1 MKRLACLL
9 LLIPLIAG
17 CTTPY
22 DPPDV
27 VGEQVFPGAMTLA
40 TQSKT
45 NRVRVVMAHGMCS
58 GFHKYYGANNWVAKR
73 AGLIAEAIGNTSFAP
88 RDYTPTKEY
97 PDIPG
102 QQSAVQRIDM
112 TMQGQGGVTYDMS
125 FLLWGETFDKA
136 RDEIDSVQIA
146 DSTGKLPQRGTLNA
160 TLKDNLMNE
169 CFVDAV
175 AYTGPRG
182 DVVRKNMRQALCELM
197 GGRIS
202 GRNTG
207 RSSETVKCLG
217 LSGASD
223 TPVMLVPESL
233 GAKVVLD
240 AFLAL
245 DDGAGGTRKARA
257 LGPVKAIH
265 LATHQLPLL
274 DTALAPDDATRT
286 TRNQRAYQTANLAAQ
301 QAAPPE
307 VSNQLDDFLQVL
319 NAARNTR
326 RDSGPLSLVV
336 YYDPNDMF
344 GYPLTTSYLGPRLD
358 VALTNVIVSNAPTYA
373 GLASNPLESHRNT
386 ARPGIAKIIVQGS
399 DALAP

>member
-1 MKRLACLL
+1 
-9 LLIPLIAG
+9 
-17 CTTPY
+17 
-22 DPPDV
+22 
-27 VGEQVFPGAMTLA
+27 
-40 TQSKT
+40 
-45 NRVRVVMAHGMCS
+45 
-58 GFHKYYGANNWVAKR
+58 
-73 AGLIAEAIGNTSFAP
+73 
-88 RDYTPTKEY
+88 
-97 PDIPG
+97 
-102 QQSAVQRIDM
+102 M
-112 TMQGQGGVTYDMS
+112 TMQGQTGVTYDMS
-125 FLLWGETFDKA
+125 FLLWGETFDDA

-146 DSTGKLPQRGTLNA
+146 DSTGRLPERAKLNA
-160 TLKDNLMNE
+160 TLKDNLMND

-207 RSSETVKCLG
+207 QSSETVKCLG

-274 DTALAPDDATRT
+274 DTALAPDEAART
-286 TRNQRAYQTANLAAQ
+286 PRDQRAYLTANRAAQ
-301 QAAPPE
+301 RAAPPE
-307 VSNQLDDFLQVL
+307 VPNPLNDFLQVL
-319 NAARNTR
+319 EATRDTR

-344 GYPLTTSYLGPRLD
+344 GYPLTTSYLGPKLD

-373 GLASNPLESHRNT
+373 GLATNPLDSHRNT
-386 ARPGIAKIIVQGS
+386 ARPGISKIIVGGS